1 MLINTRFFAP
11 LIKKF
16 QQHRYLFSILLILLL
31 ALILRFPFLSMFP
44 PAMVQDEVGLGY
56 SAISIAETGKDEWG
70 ESYPLFFKS
79 FGDYKPPAFIY
90 LTAGLYKLI
99 GWHQV
104 LPRITS
110 AIAGVFTVFLT
121 ILWIKQITQSKK
133 LGLLA
138 GLIMATSPWA
148 IHLSRMALE
157 SNLALTFFM
166 AGLLFLSSQKSLK
179 KIILS
184 AVFFSLSSYTYHSY
198 KYLIILFLLAYIFSI
213 VAFHFKKLK
222 NQQQLL
228 KNLLFILLLSSFLSL
243 PIFFA
248 KGATGRM
255 SQTLLLGSEDSYF
268 TYKYHENNCHI
279 TLSKINPRL
288 NIICRAQYN
297 KFTRPVLTFFDSYLQ
312 HLSPGFYFFSGDSK
326 VGRNPTQAGEFY
338 SILFIFW
345 ICGFF
350 KLLKNPKK
358 QLLLVVGF
366 LTAAIPSAASGEL
379 HAIRLSTTIPF
390 MVLTIVI
397 GYEYFQEKIYKHYL
411 IDYLFV
417 AILLLLTASF
427 SIKYMSIT
435 HVGLE
440 NPPTFLSFAKKVAQI
455 EHDYIEQN
463 YTVYADYDLYP
474 EPHIYYAYWNK
485 IDPVVTQ
492 QSFANVLLE
501 QKGFSRPKQFGERM
515 IFERGSLNLI
525 DCQASEIPKIVYI
538 RKDQINGVTA
548 IRVVKDNANQYDF
561 AYVYEGWQLCENSRI
576 KKN

>member
-1 MLINTRFFAP
+1 MPTNTRFFAS
-11 LIKKF
+11 LTTRLK
-16 QQHRYLFSILLILLL
+16 QHRYLFSTLLIVLL
-31 ALILRFPFLSMFP
+31 ALILRFSFLGMFP

-110 AIAGVFTVFLT
+110 ATAGVFTVFLT
-121 ILWIKQITQSKK
+121 ILWIKQITQSKR

-166 AGLLFLSSQKSLK
+166 AGLLFMSSQKSLK
-179 KIILS
+179 KIFLS

-213 VAFHFKKLK
+213 VILHFKKLK

-248 KGATGRM
+248 KGATGRL
-255 SQTLLLGSEDSYF
+255 SQTLLLSSEGSF
-268 TYKYHENNCHI
+268 NTYKHFENNCHV
-279 TLSKINPRL
+279 TLSEINPRL
-288 NIICRAQYN
+288 NLICRAQYN
-297 KFTRPVLTFFDSYLQ
+297 KFTRPVLILFDSYLK
-312 HLSPGFYFFSGDSK
+312 HLSPGFYFFSGDDIL
-326 VGRNPTQAGEFY
+326 GRNPAQMGQFY
-338 SILFIFW
+338 SVLLIFW
-345 ICGFF
+345 ICGVF
-350 KLLKNPKK
+350 KVLKNPEK
-358 QLLLVVGF
+358 QLLLIVGF
-366 LTAAIPSAASGEL
+366 LTAIIPSAASGEP
-379 HAIRLSTTIPF
+379 HAIRLSAALPFLLLTTI
-390 MVLTIVI
+390 I
-397 GYEYFQEKIYKHYL
+397 GYQYFKEKILKHRL
-411 IDYLFV
+411 VDYSFV
-417 AILLLLTASF
+417 ILLLILTTTF
-427 SIKYMSIT
+427 SLKYMSIT
-435 HVGLE
+435 YIGLE
-440 NPPTFLSFAKKVAQI
+440 NTSTFLSYAKKIAQI
-455 EHDYIEQN
+455 EHDYIQRG
-463 YTVYADYDLYP
+463 YTVYADYNLYP

-485 IDPVVTQ
+485 IDPAITQ

-501 QKGFSRPKQFGERM
+501 QEGFSRPKQFGERM

-525 DCQASEIPKIVYI
+525 DCLATEIPKIVYI
-538 RKDQINGVTA
+538 RTDQINGVTA

-561 AYVYEGWQLCENSRI
+561 AYIYEGWQLCE
-576 KKN
+576 K